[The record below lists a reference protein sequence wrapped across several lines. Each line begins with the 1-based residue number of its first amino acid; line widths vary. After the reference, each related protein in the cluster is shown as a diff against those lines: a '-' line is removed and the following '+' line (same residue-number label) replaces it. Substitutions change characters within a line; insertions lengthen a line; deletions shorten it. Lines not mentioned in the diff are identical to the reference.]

1 MIGCI
6 IQARMG
12 SKRLPGKILKK
23 LDTQNTVLDYVVNQI
38 TSSKKLEK
46 IVIAT
51 TEIKEDNIIEEFC
64 KERNIV
70 CFRGSENDVLDRHY
84 QCAKKYSFDP
94 IVRVTSDNP
103 LIDPEIIDLAI
114 EKYENGGFDMITTC
128 NKRSFP
134 YGISVEVF
142 SFDSLKKSW
151 NNSVLSSERE
161 HVVLYIQNK
170 KNNFKIYNLI
180 NSEDLTHINCTI
192 DNEADYKLL
201 QKVVFEISERPILL
215 KHVVELFKRKPELIN
230 INKNSDPYEGHKK
243 SFKQDSIIRKNNLE
257 KDT

>member
-12 SKRLPGKILKK
+12 STRLPGKIMKK
-23 LDTQNTVLDYVVNQI
+23 LDRENTVLDYVINQI
-38 TSSKKLEK
+38 KNSKKIEK

-51 TEIKEDNIIEEFC
+51 TELNEDDVIEKFC
-64 KERNIV
+64 NDKKINY
-70 CFRGSENDVLDRHY
+70 FRGSVDDVLDRHY
-84 QCAKKYSFDP
+84 QCAKKYSFDT

-103 LIDPEIIDLAI
+103 IVDPEIIDLCI
-114 EKYENGGFDMITTC
+114 KTYEEGEFDMVTTC
-128 NKRSFP
+128 NKRSYP

-142 SFDSLKKSW
+142 SFKALEKSC
-151 NNSVLSSERE
+151 NESKLLSERE

-180 NSEDLTHINCTI
+180 NPKNLTHINCTI
-192 DNEADYKLL
+192 DNESDFNLL
-201 QKVVFEISERPILL
+201 EKVVSEIKERPILMR
-215 KHVVELFKRKPELIN
+215 HIVELFKMKPEFLN

-243 SFKQDSIIRKNNLE
+243 SFK
-257 KDT
+257 KDLMVK